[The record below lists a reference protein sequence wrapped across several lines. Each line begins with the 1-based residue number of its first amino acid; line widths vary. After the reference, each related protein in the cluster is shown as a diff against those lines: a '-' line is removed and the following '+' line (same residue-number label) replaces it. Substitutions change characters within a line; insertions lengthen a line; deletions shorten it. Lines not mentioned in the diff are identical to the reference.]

1 MSSVLADMDEQEFVN
16 EVYRRLKDLRQKVFE
31 NVQTEMNFLMWD
43 PVTADL
49 QTQLTT
55 LNSWLSESEPRTLG
69 NLKNILT
76 ILSASDQ
83 RGNDGY
89 FNKWRDSEIIGYRE
103 SSGLNAENVST
114 LLSIIDQNF
123 PLPQASANAGEQKHA
138 HSMFRT
144 LVVKY

>member
-1 MSSVLADMDEQEFVN
+1 MSRILADMNEQEFVN
-16 EVYRRLKDLRQKVFE
+16 EVYRRLEDLRQKVWN
-31 NVQTEMNFLMWD
+31 NVKAEMDFLMWD
-43 PVTADL
+43 PVSADL
-49 QTQLTT
+49 ETQLST
-55 LNSWLSESEPRTLG
+55 LNRWLSESEPHTVG
-69 NLKNILT
+69 NLKKILT

-89 FNKWRDSEIIGYRE
+89 FNKWRKSEIIDYRK
-103 SSGLNAENVST
+103 SSGLDADDVST